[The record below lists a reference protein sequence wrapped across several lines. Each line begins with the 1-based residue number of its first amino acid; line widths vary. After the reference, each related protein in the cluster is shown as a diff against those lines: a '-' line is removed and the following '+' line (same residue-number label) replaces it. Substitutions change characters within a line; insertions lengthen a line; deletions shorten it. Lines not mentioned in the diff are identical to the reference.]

1 MKNPIDDAYDAWKE
15 ADTAARVLEREVG
28 EAWRL
33 YDSGK
38 GTGPTRETL
47 RELAWLR
54 HVAAEKLAH
63 AIGLLHD
70 AGLIQPPA
78 RSQRFAYVS

>member
-1 MKNPIDDAYDAWKE
+1 MSNPIDDAYDAWKE
-15 ADTAARVLEREVG
+15 ADGEARELEHEVG

-38 GTGPTRETL
+38 GSGPAREKL
-47 RELAWLR
+47 RELAWRR
-54 HVAAEKLAH
+54 HVAAERLAH

-78 RSQRFAYVS
+78 RSQRLAYVS